1 MYIVLHHF
9 PSKVVIVICNYR
21 ENLKIT
27 YVLLLMA
34 PQHDMQQLCEM
45 KQHFHTRKLPHKAL
59 KVLYEMCVRISGRKV
74 RKKYIKGLTYA
85 G

>member
-1 MYIVLHHF
+1 
-9 PSKVVIVICNYR
+9 
-21 ENLKIT
+21 
-27 YVLLLMA
+27 MA

-45 KQHFHTRKLPHKAL
+45 KQHFHTRKLPYAAL

>member
-1 MYIVLHHF
+1 
-9 PSKVVIVICNYR
+9 
-21 ENLKIT
+21 
-27 YVLLLMA
+27 
-34 PQHDMQQLCEM
+34 MQQLCEM
-45 KQHFHTRKLPHKAL
+45 KQHFHTRKLPHEAL